1 MRLLVVGVTG
11 SLGRL
16 AVAEAAQR
24 GHDVTALVRDP
35 ARANLPE
42 PVVKVRGDVL
52 DPVSLG
58 PAVEGREAVVCA
70 LGTPSPRQASS
81 LLEDGTRNLVA
92 AMERASVPRLGC
104 VTLLGTADSKRNASP
119 LYRYIILRALAPMV
133 PDKENQERV
142 VRDSGLEWVLIR
154 PPRFTSQRRGQLR
167 VLRPGDK
174 GRVGARLPPRS
185 RPRADRRRRATGL
198 SPPGDRR
205 GPIAQGFPR
214 VCRDRGR
221 SGADCRDLGS
231 LHHDRPSA
239 DSRPIGGYAL
249 LRAPASRPRSA
260 IGFRRGCRCHIGIA
274 SVCGAWLPSLYRM
287 GG

>member
-1 MRLLVVGVTG
+1 MRLLVVGATG

-58 PAVEGREAVVCA
+58 PAVEGRDAVVCA

-92 AMERASVPRLGC
+92 AMERASVPRLVC

-133 PDKENQERV
+133 PDKESQERV
-142 VRDSGLEWVLIR
+142 VRDSGLEWY
-154 PPRFTSQRRGQLR
+154 SSGRG
-167 VLRPGDK
+167 
-174 GRVGARLPPRS
+174 A
-185 RPRADRRRRATGL
+185 
-198 SPPGDRR
+198 SPASD
-205 GPIAQGFPR
+205 
-214 VCRDRGR
+214 
-221 SGADCRDLGS
+221 
-231 LHHDRPSA
+231 A
-239 DSRPIGGYAL
+239 DSYACCAQET
-249 LRAPASRPRSA
+249 RDVSGTSPATISPA
-260 IGFRRGCRCHIGIA
+260 C
-274 SVCGAWLPSLYRM
+274 
-287 GG
+287 